1 MLGLIPARQQSL
13 IDQGDFEKAR
23 ADKLGVCGKDKHK
36 PKENAKSVLYAFHR
50 FNFFQK

>member
-23 ADKLGVCGKDKHK
+23 AYKLGVGGKNKH
-36 PKENAKSVLYAFHR
+36 ET
-50 FNFFQK
+50 